1 MGLNNL
7 MDKKLLQELQSRL
20 EKNKCV
26 LEKELQ
32 KFAEKDDKLEGNW
45 KTKYP
50 RFGDARKI
58 EEAGDEV
65 EKYENL
71 LSIEYSLET
80 KLENVNSALEKF
92 SQGTYGK
99 CEKCGK
105 EISIE
110 RLQACPEASACIA
123 CK

>member
-1 MGLNNL
+1 MQL
-7 MDKKLLQELQSRL
+7 KL
-20 EKNKCV
+20 EKEKDI

-32 KFAEKDDKLEGNW
+32 KFAKKDEKLEGNW
-45 KTKYP
+45 NTEYP
-50 RFGDARKI
+50 RFNKETNI

-71 LSIEYSLET
+71 LSIEYSFET
-80 KLENVNSALEKF
+80 KLKNVNLALKKLK
-92 SQGTYGK
+92 QGTYGK

-105 EISIE
+105 EMLIE
-110 RLQACPEASACIA
+110 RLQACPEARSCTM